1 MSRLVALSVIAAT
14 CHFTPS
20 ALSAQGAVDPRM
32 PVRAAE
38 LVRQGERG
46 VATDMLG
53 GYLAVAPDDGHAWL
67 QLGRIYVLGSREW
80 HLAHSGQPDAPLLL
94 EFAAT
99 AFEQASRLA
108 IDSGAVLRA
117 QVEVERALLLFEEG
131 GWDGSRA
138 AAIGVRRAPLPPELA
153 ELGRNLIISCPR
165 GGVLLTG
172 GELEAVVSWHA
183 ALSSTDRHDLVVI
196 RPDLYATDPVYR
208 AMAAQ
213 TLDVDPALPVRAAVA
228 AAAATRPICLSPG
241 TDEAAVPSTPW
252 YAARLVRVSRPD
264 VSLDDALS
272 VTDAITADRGRA
284 SPWLPVIRSVYAAA
298 ARHNTMLCPVLLPI
312 FGDVPP
318 AACRS

>member
-1 MSRLVALSVIAAT
+1 
-14 CHFTPS
+14 
-20 ALSAQGAVDPRM
+20 M

-80 HLAHSGQPDAPLLL
+80 HLSHSGQPDAPLLL

-117 QVEVERALLLFEEG
+117 QVEVERALLLFESA
-131 GWDGSRA
+131 GWQGASA
-138 AAIGVRRAPLPPELA
+138 AQSGVRRSPLPPELA

-172 GELEAVVSWHA
+172 GELEAVVAWHA
-183 ALSSTDRHDLVVI
+183 ALTSTDRHDLLVI

-208 AMAAQ
+208 ASAAAA
-213 TLDVDPALPVRAAVA
+213 LEVDPALPVRAAVA
-228 AAAATRPICLSPG
+228 AAAATRTICLSPG

-252 YAARLVRVSRPD
+252 YPARLVRVSRAD
-264 VSLDDALS
+264 VPLDDALGFTQ
-272 VTDAITADRGRA
+272 VIAADRGAA
-284 SPWLPVIRSVYAAA
+284 SPWVPAIRRVYAAA
-298 ARHNTMLCPVLLPI
+298 ARHNSLLCPVLGPV
-312 FGDVPP
+312 FGDVTPS
-318 AACRS
+318 ACRS

>member
-1 MSRLVALSVIAAT
+1 MSRVVTLPLVLA
-14 CHFTPS
+14 S
-20 ALSAQGAVDPRM
+20 ALLTPTLLGAQGAVDPRM

-46 VATDMLG
+46 VAADMLG

-80 HLAHSGQPDAPLLL
+80 HLGHAGQPDAALLL

-117 QVEVERALLLFEEG
+117 QVEVERALLLFERA
-131 GWDGSRA
+131 GWQGARA
-138 AAIGVRRAPLPPELA
+138 AEAGARSSPLPPELA

-172 GELEAVVSWHA
+172 SELEAVVTWHA
-183 ALSSTDRHDLVVI
+183 ALTSPDRQDVLVI

-208 AMAAQ
+208 AQAAAA
-213 TLDVDPALPVRAAVA
+213 LEVDPALPVRAAVA
-228 AAAATRPICLSPG
+228 AAAASRVICLSPG

-252 YAARLVRVSRPD
+252 YPARLVRVSRAD
-264 VSLDDALS
+264 VPQDDALGLTELI
-272 VTDAITADRGRA
+272 VADRGGA
-284 SPWLPVIRSVYAAA
+284 SPWLPAIRRVYAAA
-298 ARHNTMLCPVLLPI
+298 SRHNPLLCPVLVPA

-318 AACRS
+318 STCRS